1 VWVKYL
7 YRPTLDSFE
16 EEAMHSHNVLFWL
29 QDDLSYSELMEFE
42 KGLKTLI
49 NDPLVIRGVYGKP
62 ANTHRSV
69 VENSYSYGLSLM
81 FKDLADHDL
90 YQAEPIHLAF
100 VDKNASKWAKVLVYD
115 IETLET

>member
-1 VWVKYL
+1 
-7 YRPTLDSFE
+7 
-16 EEAMHSHNVLFWL
+16 MHSHNVLFWL

-100 VDKNASKWAKVLVYD
+100 VDKNESKWAKVLVYD

>member
-1 VWVKYL
+1 
-7 YRPTLDSFE
+7 
-16 EEAMHSHNVLFWL
+16 
-29 QDDLSYSELMEFE
+29 MEFE

-90 YQAEPIHLAF
+90 YQTEPIHLAF
-100 VDKNASKWAKVLVYD
+100 VEKNASKWTRVMVYD
-115 IETLET
+115 IETIDT